1 MYLSH
6 AIGLGKC
13 TNSNNLSHATSPNKI
28 APLPTRHNGNRK
40 TNHLVSSQI
49 TRLTI
54 QEPVTLLLQMNM
66 IENGD
71 VDLMMYLFEPTQFL
85 VACYVTLHL
94 LCQSVGVSFHPSVR
108 WSVHWSHISFLF
120 VFFFCGFWP
129 VLLPKWSA
137 DLNYGPCPPAQNWG
151 SCGSG
156 LVCFCNMLTDLD
168 VMGGWLNG
176 HRIGWTDGLTDRC
189 TDRKD
194 KQTFAKG

>member
-120 VFFFCGFWP
+120 FCLFFLVVFGLCSCP
-129 VLLPKWSA
+129 N
-137 DLNYGPCPPAQNWG
+137 DLVTSITVPAHPHKTGVAVDPALFVFVICWRIWMLWVDGWMDIG
-151 SCGSG
+151 S
-156 LVCFCNMLTDLD
+156 
-168 VMGGWLNG
+168 
-176 HRIGWTDGLTDRC
+176 DGQMD
-189 TDRKD
+189 
-194 KQTFAKG
+194 

>member
-94 LCQSVGVSFHPSVR
+94 LCQSVGVSFHLSVR

-120 VFFFCGFWP
+120 CFFCGFWP

-151 SCGSG
+151 SRGSG
-156 LVCFCNMLTDLD
+156 LVFVICWWIWMLSVD
-168 VMGGWLNG
+168 GWMD
-176 HRIGWTDGLTDRC
+176 IGSDGQMD
-189 TDRKD
+189 
-194 KQTFAKG
+194 